1 MTAEVIH
8 IIDQLCREKGIDREV
23 LINALKSAVEAA
35 VRKKLPD
42 IETLQS
48 RFNEETGEVE
58 ILTERTVV
66 PRVSDPET
74 QITKKQAQK
83 LYPDA
88 ENGDVVLVKRELEDL
103 GRIAAQLAKQVI
115 LQKVREAEIEILYN
129 EFIDKK
135 DDLINGIVQRF
146 EHGDIIVDLG
156 KAEGILPRREQVFR
170 ESFNRGDRVR
180 AYVLDVR
187 KTAKNTLVILSRT
200 HVGLIKRLFELEVPE
215 ISEGMVE
222 IMGIVREPNGR
233 TKIAV
238 RTNDRD
244 IDAVGACVGMRGLR
258 VQSIVQEL
266 RGEKID
272 IVEYSDDPEIFI
284 RNALSP
290 AKISRIL
297 MNKDAKQ
304 MTIIVADDQMSLAI
318 GKKGQNVR
326 LAAKL
331 VKWKI
336 DIKGESE
343 AGGLLEAPS
352 LFQKST
358 SPKEDFFEILK
369 NTKGFGEKIVS
380 ILFNDNIISFDEVVK
395 RGTAGM
401 QELPGIGPKKAESLV
416 EFAEEQ
422 IAKRPAAEE
431 PAPAPAPAV
440 VNTVEEND
448 NLVYTSPS
456 LKKPASKAGI
466 LDSLTE
472 STGTEEETID
482 EVGETVA
489 PPVTE
494 EPHAE
499 TAAEETTEEE
509 ESSETGS
516 PESEEEEQEL
526 GLEAL
531 AGVSPSIIDALSDNG
546 FQTIAEL
553 SVTAVEELTAIE
565 GIDEDAAQAIITQ
578 AKLLMEKYENV

>member
-1 MTAEVIH
+1 MEVIH
-8 IIDQLCREKGIDREV
+8 IIDQLCREKGIERDV
-23 LINALKSAVEAA
+23 LIEALKSAVEAA
-35 VRKKLPD
+35 VRKKFPEM
-42 IETLQS
+42 ETIQT
-48 RFNEETGEVE
+48 RFNEETGQVE

-66 PRVSDPET
+66 AKVTDPENE
-74 QITKKQAQK
+74 ITKKQAHK
-83 LYPDA
+83 EHPDA
-88 ENGDVVLVKRELEDL
+88 EVGDTVLVKRELADL

-129 EFIDKK
+129 DFIDKK
-135 DDLINGIVQRF
+135 GDLINGIVQRF

-244 IDAVGACVGMRGLR
+244 IDAVGACVGMRGMR

-272 IVEYSDDPEIFI
+272 IVEFSEDPEIFI

-290 AKISRIL
+290 AKISRII
-297 MNKDAKQ
+297 MNRDEKQ
-304 MTIIVADDQMSLAI
+304 MAIIVADDQMSLAI

-343 AGGLLEAPS
+343 AGGLLEAPK
-352 LFQKST
+352 LFQTSE

-380 ILFNDNIISFDEVVK
+380 ILFNDNIVSFDEVVK

-401 QELPGIGPKKAESLV
+401 EELPGIGPKKAEALV

-422 IAKRPAAEE
+422 IAQRPATEVQETPAAE
-431 PAPAPAPAV
+431 PAAAP
-440 VNTVEEND
+440 VEASPEDD
-448 NLVYTSPS
+448 NLIYTAPS
-456 LKKPASKAGI
+456 LRKSSEPSE
-466 LDSLTE
+466 LDLPPGATLPTMPGAE
-472 STGTEEETID
+472 
-482 EVGETVA
+482 GEA
-489 PPVTE
+489 
-494 EPHAE
+494 A
-499 TAAEETTEEE
+499 AAEETEETAEDASAEDTEETE
-509 ESSETGS
+509 ED
-516 PESEEEEQEL
+516 QEL

-531 AGVSPSIIDALSDNG
+531 VDIDPSIIEALSNSG

-553 SVTAVEELTAIE
+553 SVTAVEELTVIE
-565 GIDEDAAQAIITQ
+565 GIDDELAQSIIDQ